1 MGDCSRCK
9 RFESIMEREEQ
20 RFDKMKVTTVG
31 EADSE
36 SSAVGWAKVISMCEN
51 LLFHIIT

>member
-20 RFDKMKVTTVG
+20 RFDKRKVTTVE

-36 SSAVGWAKVISMCEN
+36 SSAVGWEKVISMCEN
-51 LLFHIIT
+51 LFFHIIT